1 MPILNVQI
9 MEGHSAAQ
17 KAALLKAASNAVV
30 ESIAAPLPSVRIVL
44 QEVPAEHVI
53 VGGEI
58 GKAMA
63 RVDVALISGRDEA
76 KKAALIA
83 ALNEAVCGSIGI
95 SGQDVRVLLRDV
107 PNTDMGAANGIT
119 AKANGR

>member
-1 MPILNVQI
+1 
-9 MEGHSAAQ
+9 
-17 KAALLKAASNAVV
+17 
-30 ESIAAPLPSVRIVL
+30 
-44 QEVPAEHVI
+44 VI

-63 RVDVALISGRDEA
+63 RVDVAPISGRDEA

>member
-9 MEGHSAAQ
+9 MQGHTAAQ
-17 KAALLKAASNAVV
+17 KAALLKAASDAVV

-44 QEVPAEHVI
+44 QEVPGEHVI

-58 GKAMA
+58 GKAMV

-83 ALNEAVCGSIGI
+83 ALNQAVCSSIGI

-107 PNTDMGAANGIT
+107 PNTDMGAANGLT